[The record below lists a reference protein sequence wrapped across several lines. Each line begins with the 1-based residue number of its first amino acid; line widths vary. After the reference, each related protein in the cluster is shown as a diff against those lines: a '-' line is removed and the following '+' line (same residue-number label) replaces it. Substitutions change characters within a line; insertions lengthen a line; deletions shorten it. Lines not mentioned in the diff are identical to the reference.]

1 MKYIAKIR
9 VVGDD
14 GVERTYIVSDIE
26 ASTDAQAY
34 NRLNDLKAKH
44 DAKVGKTREAAL
56 CGYTIDLVRPME

>member
-26 ASTDAQAY
+26 ANTDAQAY

-44 DAKVGKTREAAL
+44 EEKSGKTRAAAL
-56 CGYTIDLVRPME
+56 CGYAIDIVRPME